1 MDNITKKLLISEESK
16 HENVVEAEHAILATY
31 PIYKYK
37 LNKLLKLKYENKKD
51 EFSFFECA
59 EEKSSII
66 MARGADNFAQKL
78 ALCKQNCFEYSREE

>member
-1 MDNITKKLLISEESK
+1 MDKTTKKLLESEDSK
-16 HENVVEAEHAILATY
+16 HENVVEGEYAVLATY
-31 PIYKYK
+31 TIYKYK

-66 MARGADNFAQKL
+66 MARGADNFSQKL
-78 ALCKQNCFEYSREE
+78 ALCK